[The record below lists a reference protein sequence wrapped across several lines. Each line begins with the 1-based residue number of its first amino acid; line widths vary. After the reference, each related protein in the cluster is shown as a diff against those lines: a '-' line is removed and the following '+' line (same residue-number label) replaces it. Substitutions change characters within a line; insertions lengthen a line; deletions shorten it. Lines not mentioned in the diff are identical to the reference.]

1 MKIGL
6 LCVLFSFVA
15 LSVGSAINESLTY
28 DEVFYLEEG
37 RAILSG
43 GPIRDPYNPPLMPIL
58 AGLPVA
64 MGWDAWI
71 RSSTP
76 ALQAFIP
83 RMVTILLGSI
93 LILSV
98 YIVGTKKLS
107 PNTGLVAA
115 FLLAFHPSILAHSH
129 YVTSDTGVTL
139 FVFLAVVSLLKV
151 LSRPSLLR
159 ILLFAGASGYAVGT
173 KITSL
178 VFIPAMAIVSLWQIK
193 GRRTWQWIVK
203 HWGKMATGSL
213 CFFLLLWA
221 TFLFRSDVV
230 IKPRPDETR
239 VSSRLAQMARERD
252 MPWLGDSIGWL
263 ETTPLPLGGFLAI
276 VKNTVIRSLTLGGE
290 RPAWHTILSVLA
302 AKTPLPLL
310 ILFVFG
316 IVLMSRQTEAKK
328 QYIALCAIAVFLMIA
343 FAILGGVSP
352 MVRYVLPLFP
362 FAVLVGASVI
372 MIARARWAT
381 ILIAF
386 LLLWYAWGSIRA
398 YPHFISYA
406 NEFAGTG
413 GKRYEK
419 LRDSNLDWGQALPD
433 LARYVRQKSFG
444 KINFSYFGR
453 DDAGAYGLPSP
464 TAYGG
469 WKFEDICGFHEV
481 LIDPSV
487 SREATIISVTNWY
500 DCGYNIQSIYR
511 KEKIRDI
518 VAEVFLVF

>member
-6 LCVLFSFVA
+6 LCVLFSFIA
-15 LSVGSAINESLTY
+15 LSLGSALNESLTY

-43 GPIRDPYNPPLMPIL
+43 GPMRDPYNPPLMPIL

-64 MGWDAWI
+64 LGTDTWL
-71 RSSTP
+71 RSSVP
-76 ALQAFIP
+76 AHKAFIP
-83 RMVTILLGSI
+83 RMVTIALGSI

-98 YIVGTKKLS
+98 YIVGSAILS
-107 PNTGLVAA
+107 SVAGLVAA

-129 YVTSDTGVTL
+129 YVTSDTAVTL
-139 FVFLAVVSLLKV
+139 FVFLSVVFWLKF

-159 ILLFAGASGYAVGT
+159 ILLFAGASGYAVGA
-173 KITSL
+173 KITSI
-178 VFIPAMAIVSLWQIK
+178 VFIPAMAIVSLWQKK
-193 GRRTWQWIVK
+193 GLRTGQWIVR
-203 HWGKMATGSL
+203 HFGKMIAGSL
-213 CFFLLLWA
+213 CFLLLLWA
-221 TFLFRSDVV
+221 VFLFRSDVV
-230 IKPRPDETR
+230 IKSRPDETR
-239 VSSRLAQMARERD
+239 VSSRIAQMARERN
-252 MPWLGDSIGWL
+252 MPLFGDSIGWL
-263 ETTPLPLGGFLAI
+263 EKTPVPLGGFLAI

-290 RPAWHTILSVLA
+290 RPVWHMLLSVLA

-316 IVLMSRQTEAKK
+316 ILLMGRQTEAKK
-328 QYIALCAIAVFLMIA
+328 QYIVLCAIAVFLIIA

-372 MIARARWAT
+372 TIARSRWAT

-386 LLLWYAWGSIRA
+386 LLLWYAWGSISA

-406 NEFAGTG
+406 NELAGTG
-413 GKRYEK
+413 GKRYER

-433 LARYVRQKSFG
+433 VARYVAEQRFG
-444 KINFSYFGR
+444 KITFSYFGR
-453 DDAGAYGLPSP
+453 DDAGAYGLVSATP
-464 TAYGG
+464 YGG
-469 WKFEDICGFHEV
+469 WKFEDICGLHEV
-481 LIDPSV
+481 VIDPKV
-487 SREATIISVTNWY
+487 TRESTIISATNWY
-500 DCGYNIQSIYR
+500 ACGYNTQSSYR